1 MLKIKFL
8 SLMLGALVLMSC
20 TNELKVRINPTPQ
33 KIEMQKKGA
42 LNIEKGFIVEGES
55 EAVAQSLMHLN
66 VTQDG
71 VFVSIMIDKAIAEAD
86 SALNMSGSYI
96 LDVNKEGIFISAYD
110 MRGAFYAIQTLKQL
124 AIENEIPFM
133 TITDYPNMPY
143 RGVVEGFYGTPWSH
157 ETRVSL
163 LDFYGKFKMNSYLYG
178 PKDDPYHSSPYWRLP
193 YPEEEAKKNQR
204 FG

>member
-1 MLKIKFL
+1 MLKINFL

-66 VTQDG
+66 VTQNG
-71 VFVSIMIDKAIAEAD
+71 VPVSIMIDKAIAETD

-96 LDVNKEGIFISAYD
+96 FDVNKEGIFISAYD

-124 AIENEIPFM
+124 AEESEIPFM
-133 TITDYPNMPY
+133 TITDYPDMPY

-163 LDFYGKFKMNSYLYG
+163 LDF
-178 PKDDPYHSSPYWRLP
+178 
-193 YPEEEAKKNQR
+193 
-204 FG
+204 